1 MGIINALS
9 ARRRTALFVLFAALL
24 ANTLASAQSYP
35 AKPIRAINPWT
46 PGSGSELVARTVLQK
61 LSDLLKQPIV
71 IESRPGA
78 NGTIGTDLVAKAQP
92 DGYTL
97 LVSHVGPT
105 AISPAM
111 QVLPYDSIRDFA
123 PITQLVSGPLI
134 LLVAA
139 DAPYKTIRD
148 IVAHAKANPGAVSYG
163 SVGPGSTTHLAGA
176 MMGLS
181 EKVDLLHVPYKGGS
195 PVIVDLLGKR
205 ITMAFISS
213 AGSRPFTESGKL
225 RAIAVTTLRRSALFP
240 DVPTV
245 ADSIPNFEVNSWYG
259 LMAPAGTPREIADRL
274 NMETVKVLAMP
285 DVIQSLRGAGLDI
298 EGTTRDQFAAR
309 IRNDLARWGSF
320 IRETGIREN

>member
-1 MGIINALS
+1 MGNINALS
-9 ARRRTALFVLFAALL
+9 ALRLTVLFVALL
-24 ANTLASAQSYP
+24 ANSLASAQGYP
-35 AKPIRAINPWT
+35 TKPIRAINPWT

-71 IESRPGA
+71 IDSRPGA
-78 NGTIGTDLVAKAQP
+78 NGTIGTDVVAKAQA

-111 QVLPYDSIRDFA
+111 QALPYDSLRDFA

-134 LLVAA
+134 LLVPA
-139 DAPYKTIRD
+139 DAPFKTVRD

-176 MMGLS
+176 MLGLK

-195 PVIVDLLGKR
+195 PVIIDLLGKR
-205 ITMAFISS
+205 ISMAFISS
-213 AGSRPFTESGKL
+213 AGSRPFIESGKL

-259 LMAPAGTPREIADRL
+259 LMAPAGTPKDILDRL
-274 NMETVKVLAMP
+274 NADTVKVLAMP
-285 DVIQSLRGAGLDI
+285 DVAQTLKGAGLDI
-298 EGTTRDQFAAR
+298 EGSSRDQFAAK
-309 IRNDLARWGSF
+309 IRDDFTRWGAF

>member
-1 MGIINALS
+1 MGNIKALS
-9 ARRRTALFVLFAALL
+9 TLRLTVLFGALL
-24 ANTLASAQSYP
+24 ANNLASAQGYP
-35 AKPIRAINPWT
+35 TKPIRAINPWT

-71 IESRPGA
+71 IDSRPGA
-78 NGTIGTDLVAKAQP
+78 NGTIGTDLVAKAQA

-97 LVSHVGPT
+97 LVAHVGPT

-111 QVLPYDSIRDFA
+111 QALPYDCLRDFA

-134 LLVAA
+134 LLVPA
-139 DAPYKTIRD
+139 DAPFRTIRD
-148 IVAHAKANPGAVSYG
+148 IAAHARANPGAVSYG

-176 MMGLS
+176 MLGLR

-205 ITMAFISS
+205 ISMAFISS
-213 AGSRPFTESGKL
+213 AGSRPFIESGKL
-225 RAIAVTTLRRSALFP
+225 RAIAVTTPRRSALFP

-259 LMAPAGTPREIADRL
+259 LMAPAGTPRDILDRL
-274 NMETVKVLAMP
+274 NADTVKVLAMP
-285 DVIQSLRGAGLDI
+285 EVVQALKGAGLDI
-298 EGTTRDQFAAR
+298 EGSSRDQFAAK
-309 IRNDLARWGSF
+309 IRDDFARWGTF
-320 IRETGIREN
+320 IRETGIKEN

>member
-1 MGIINALS
+1 MGNINALS
-9 ARRRTALFVLFAALL
+9 ALRLTVLFVALL
-24 ANTLASAQSYP
+24 ANSLASAQGYP
-35 AKPIRAINPWT
+35 TKPIRAINPWT

-71 IESRPGA
+71 IDSRPGA
-78 NGTIGTDLVAKAQP
+78 NGTIGTDVVAKAQA

-111 QVLPYDSIRDFA
+111 QALPYDSLRDFA

-134 LLVAA
+134 LLVPA
-139 DAPYKTIRD
+139 DAPFKTVRD

-176 MMGLS
+176 MLGLK

-195 PVIVDLLGKR
+195 PVIIDLLGKR
-205 ITMAFISS
+205 ISMAFISS
-213 AGSRPFTESGKL
+213 AGSRPFIESGKL

-259 LMAPAGTPREIADRL
+259 LMAPAGTPKDILDRL
-274 NMETVKVLAMP
+274 NADTVKVLAMP
-285 DVIQSLRGAGLDI
+285 DVVQTLKGAGLDI
-298 EGTTRDQFAAR
+298 EGSSRDQFAAK
-309 IRNDLARWGSF
+309 IRDDFTRWGAF